1 VSSIQKDTETT
12 SLCFDDILLVPKHS
26 KVSSRSHVDVSSIL
40 GNPNNPDAW
49 IKLDLPVMTA
59 PMEFINS
66 NDMIENIV
74 RAGGIAFIQRYQNE
88 ERRFFQY
95 GSLPEEIKKSK
106 RVGFAISLEESFNK
120 TFINDVLDMGVTIL
134 LLDIAN
140 AHADYAVDSIKQ
152 LRSMVPKNI
161 HIMTGNIS
169 SYQAYNDLMNA
180 GADSVR
186 VGIGGGAAC
195 TTRIVTGF
203 GVPVLG
209 SVIDIY
215 NKIDSET
222 VNGIISDGGIKNTGD
237 IVKALAA
244 GASAVMMGSM
254 FAAHDECEGKDER
267 GFLFRGIASQSSQ
280 ESSIY
285 GCVPESRINHVEG
298 DAGYVAEKG
307 KVENTLRTILYNIKS
322 GLSYCGSENLESFR
336 KQCFFINVS
345 LASLQ
350 ESNSRI

>member
-1 VSSIQKDTETT
+1 MSIIQKDTATT

-26 KVSSRSHVDVSSIL
+26 KVSSRSKVDISSVI

-49 IKLDLPVMTA
+49 IKLDLPIMTA

-66 NDMIENIV
+66 NDMIENVI
-74 RAGGIAFIQRYQNE
+74 RSGGVAFIQRYQNE

-95 GSLPEEIKKSK
+95 SSLPEEIKKSN
-106 RVGFAISLEESFNK
+106 RVGFAISLEESFNID
-120 TFINDVLDMGVTIL
+120 FINNVLDLGVRIL

-140 AHADYAVDSIKQ
+140 AHADYAVNSIKQ
-152 LRSMVPKNI
+152 IRGIVPSNI

-169 SYQAYNDLMNA
+169 SYEAYNDLMNA

-195 TTRIVTGF
+195 ITRVVTGF

-209 SVIDIY
+209 SIMDIY
-215 NKIDSET
+215 NKIDSQK
-222 VNGIISDGGIKNTGD
+222 VNGIISDGGIKSTGD

-244 GASAVMMGSM
+244 GASAVMMGNM
-254 FAAHDECEGKDER
+254 FAGHDECEGKDDQ
-267 GFLFRGIASQSSQ
+267 GFLFRGIASESSQ
-280 ESSIY
+280 ASSIY
-285 GCVPESRINHVEG
+285 GCVPESSINHIEG
-298 DAGYVAEKG
+298 DAGYVIGKG

-322 GLSYCGSENLESFR
+322 GLSYCGSEDLQSFK
-336 KQCFFINVS
+336 KQCTFINVS